1 MRTVQRVGL
10 LSVLVFSVSQLKGET
25 MADHN
30 TLCTKRI
37 LGAEQIYSRNVSTQG
52 DLAKLVFDPDLPAD
66 AAWTVGFQE
75 TGSGTGQVKLTY
87 RRNLVELTQNIN
99 LGKFGG
105 DLITGVGSFRM
116 ELTGKTGGVD
126 VNINA
131 FWTLQPKL
139 IDVGIFQTSQSITS
153 GAASQTAL
161 GDNEGFIP
169 FPFNTISIFS
179 TAGTF
184 RLGME
189 SQTGTLDIMDM
200 TTITQPS
207 TYIIDLQV
215 PPMAKVLVDHTTG
228 VNQTFTTVYSR
239 K

>member
-1 MRTVQRVGL
+1 MAT
-10 LSVLVFSVSQLKGET
+10 LSDS
-25 MADHN
+25 
-30 TLCTKRI
+30 CTKRFP
-37 LGAEQIYSRNVSTQG
+37 GADQIYSRSVKTQG
-52 DLAKLVFDPDLPAD
+52 DIPKLVFDPDLPAD

-75 TGSGTGQVKLTY
+75 QGSGTGQVKITY
-87 RRNLVELTQNIN
+87 RRNLVSLTQNIN

-105 DLITGVGSFRM
+105 DLVTGVGSFRM
-116 ELTGKTGGVD
+116 ELTGKTTGQD

-139 IDVGIFQTSQSITS
+139 IDVGLFQTTQSIGS
-153 GAASQTAL
+153 GAGSQTPL
-161 GDNEGFIP
+161 GENEGFVP

-184 RLGME
+184 RIGME
-189 SQTGTLDIMDM
+189 TQTGVLDVMDM

-207 TYIIDLQV
+207 TYILDLTV
-215 PPMAKVLVDHTTG
+215 PPMAKVLVDHVTG